1 MVDDGTM
8 CARWMDN
15 GLVFCVST
23 LHKVG
28 NEIKRKRKRP
38 RVTQN
43 NRNHVKEIWGDKGA
57 TDIKIPTLIDDYNHW
72 MGGVDVAD
80 QRISYYHPSKLV
92 CYRNWIPI
100 FIQLLSIIRN
110 NAYIIH
116 CSNMEKDALTHKE
129 FTQEIVCWLM
139 SHASDTA
146 IESSS
151 RIPKAKAPEAKT
163 ATNRKRKKTT
173 STLSAVQQL
182 LERFPSRV
190 TTPKELHAR
199 TNIGRGT
206 CVYCSAQYIDDKK
219 RGKKVCFEKDTK
231 RTFLHCSFC
240 TLTSKDKSTSFLC
253 KEHFDVFHYF
263 A

>member
-1 MVDDGTM
+1 MNVDIIIYIF
-8 CARWMDN
+8 A
-15 GLVFCVST
+15 S
-23 LHKVG
+23 
-28 NEIKRKRKRP
+28 
-38 RVTQN
+38 
-43 NRNHVKEIWGDKGA
+43 NHLKENSIQIWC
-57 TDIKIPTLIDDYNHW
+57 L
-72 MGGVDVAD
+72 
-80 QRISYYHPSKLV
+80 LV

-100 FIQLLSIIRN
+100 LIQLLSIIQN

-116 CSNMEKDALTHKE
+116 RSNMEKDALTHKE

-163 ATNRKRKKTT
+163 ATNRKRKKAT
-173 STLSAVQQL
+173 SSLSAIQQL
-182 LERFPSRV
+182 SERFPSRV